1 MREKEQR
8 NRRWRRGRAWCQGRC
23 QGRRS
28 HEDRRASSKR
38 GSWGRGPPPECSS
51 RSCLSTTVKPG
62 FIRVGS
68 VELGFGSDRME
79 WNGFGCLTVKQN
91 GDTFKCFF
99 AEDKGTR
106 DWLMTFI
113 DLTIKHFESSFT
125 FFFFFLLLFG
135 QRVFIQKIGWWK
147 EAQSKCPGI
156 WIKEEMRY

>member
-1 MREKEQR
+1 MREKERR
-8 NRRWRRGRAWCQGRC
+8 NRRWRRGRAWC

-125 FFFFFLLLFG
+125 FFFFFSSSFWAKSFYPKNWLMERG
-135 QRVFIQKIGWWK
+135 PIQMSWDLD
-147 EAQSKCPGI
+147 
-156 WIKEEMRY
+156 